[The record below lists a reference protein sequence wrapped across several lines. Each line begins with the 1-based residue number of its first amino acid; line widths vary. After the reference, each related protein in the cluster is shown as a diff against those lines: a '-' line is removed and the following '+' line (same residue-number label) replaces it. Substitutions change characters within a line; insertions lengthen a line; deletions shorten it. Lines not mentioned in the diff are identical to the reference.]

1 MENPFNRT
9 QQKTYPQDQVSLD
22 SVNVFM
28 RQVYVTMSLGLVI
41 TGLTAWFVSQTPA
54 LINLF
59 FSGGIIR
66 WVVMLAPL
74 GFVFFLAARINKM
87 SFSQASLTF
96 AVYSL
101 VNGISF
107 AFIFLVFDLGLI
119 YKVFFITAGTFGAMA
134 LVGMTTKVDLSKF
147 GSIMYMALIGLIIAM
162 VVNMFMQ
169 SGTFDYIIS
178 CVGVLIF
185 CGLTAYDNQKL
196 MEIGSQV
203 DPETENSKKIALM
216 GALNL
221 YLDFVNLFLFL
232 LRIFGGRD

>member
-9 QQKTYPQDQVSLD
+9 QESTSQQGQLSLD
-22 SVNVFM
+22 NVNVFM
-28 RQVYVTMSLGLVI
+28 RQVYVTMSLGLII

-54 LINLF
+54 LLNLF
-59 FSGGIIR
+59 FSGFMR
-66 WVVMLAPL
+66 WIVMLAPL

-96 AVYSL
+96 ALYSL

-134 LVGMTTKVDLSKF
+134 LIGMTTKVDLSKF

-162 VVNMFMQ
+162 VVNWFMQ
-169 SGTFDYIIS
+169 SGTLDYIIS

-196 MEIGSQV
+196 MQIAGQV
-203 DPETENSKKIALM
+203 NPETESSKKTALM
-216 GALNL
+216 GALTL

-232 LRIFGGRD
+232 LRIFGGGRD